1 MFEYESV
8 EMQAIRL
15 LISWCLI
22 FIIFFLIISTYLNT
36 NYDRR
41 DVNRDGEINLVDL
54 SVLSVEIQNQK

>member
-1 MFEYESV
+1 MKIITWSISV
-8 EMQAIRL
+8 
-15 LISWCLI
+15 
-22 FIIFFLIISTYLNT
+22 FILTLVILTYLNT